1 MSIIIKGDVKGDII
15 SDGGVKNETHYH
27 YGSEQETKV
36 NVENG
41 LSPYVN
47 LLQQM
52 IDPLRESGDWK
63 AILCPYR
70 AAVIE
75 GVLPKW
81 PHKTFVSQMAIQ
93 IPPSS
98 YSEWMST
105 NKYTNDELEPYSEQF
120 NRLKLD
126 IAAPK

>member
-27 YGSEQETKV
+27 YGGEQETKV
-36 NVENG
+36 NMEGG
-41 LSPYVN
+41 LAPYVN

-63 AILCPYR
+63 AILCPYK

-81 PHKTFVSQMAIQ
+81 PHKTFVSQMDIQ
-93 IPPSS
+93 VPASS
-98 YSEWMST
+98 YSEWMKDGS
-105 NKYTNDELEPYSEQF
+105 YTTDDLEPYSEQIK
-120 NRLKLD
+120 RLKIE
-126 IAAPK
+126 IANPE